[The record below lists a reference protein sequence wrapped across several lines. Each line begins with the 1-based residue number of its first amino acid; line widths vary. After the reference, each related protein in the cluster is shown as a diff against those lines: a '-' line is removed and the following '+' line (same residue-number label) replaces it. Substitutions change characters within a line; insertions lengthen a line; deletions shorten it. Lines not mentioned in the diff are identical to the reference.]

1 MRVAVCHNGTNPPV
15 NYYKITT
22 KLNTLCF
29 KPFQVFYLKSV
40 PVRSGSPDWKV
51 RGQWTRLCWCSNI
64 YCISKV
70 FPLLFWAKLWGRS
83 QQLEPRG
90 KVCSDVSYRE
100 ESWRVA
106 EGDRPWVLK
115 LTWQDLKRVPC
126 HVSLMMEGSGF
137 LTVASV
143 LRFGAGV
150 EGRTVDPATLCWLV
164 LFLITVD
171 FFNSYFA
178 YYWRKGRMSRDR
190 NSSSNDTRWCHRR
203 SQGSKLD
210 TNGLRNIALPFLS
223 LVIWVRWLH

>member
-1 MRVAVCHNGTNPPV
+1 MRIAVCHNGTNPAV

-29 KPFQVFYLKSV
+29 KPFQVFYLKSA

-51 RGQWTRLCWCSNI
+51 KGQWTRLCWCSNI

-106 EGDRPWVLK
+106 EGDRPGFETYTAGTKKSALPCVSDDGGQWLPDSRFC
-115 LTWQDLKRVPC
+115 LTLWSWSWGLNC
-126 HVSLMMEGSGF
+126 GSYH
-137 LTVASV
+137 SV
-143 LRFGAGV
+143 LVSF
-150 EGRTVDPATLCWLV
+150 V
-164 LFLITVD
+164 LD
-171 FFNSYFA
+171 NS
-178 YYWRKGRMSRDR
+178 
-190 NSSSNDTRWCHRR
+190 
-203 SQGSKLD
+203 QL
-210 TNGLRNIALPFLS
+210 L
-223 LVIWVRWLH
+223 

>member
-1 MRVAVCHNGTNPPV
+1 MAHLTERSEANGQGCV
-15 NYYKITT
+15 GALIFIA
-22 KLNTLCF
+22 LA
-29 KPFQVFYLKSV
+29 
-40 PVRSGSPDWKV
+40 RSFHCYFGLS
-51 RGQWTRLCWCSNI
+51 S
-64 YCISKV
+64 
-70 FPLLFWAKLWGRS
+70 WGRS
-83 QQLEPRG
+83 QQLAPRG
-90 KVCSDVSYRE
+90 KVCSDVNYQE

-115 LTWQDLKRVPC
+115 LTRQDLKRVPC

-143 LRFGAGV
+143 LRFGTGV
-150 EGRTVDPATLCWLV
+150 EGWTVEPATLCWLV
-164 LFLITVD
+164 LSLITVD

-223 LVIWVRWLH
+223 CVIWARWLHYFGFRYSLL